1 MILTEWLNTHDLSAC
16 LPPAYAT
23 RLYPKRAERE
33 EWEKVPEELKTLCLE
48 KAESFLGYEW
58 PSLSAAAFMEFRRSG
73 DREIYEKPHFARRR
87 ALEWLVLG
95 ECIEGKGRFADDIV
109 NGIWCICE
117 ESFWGVSAH
126 NGANYSGVPG
136 AMQLML
142 PDVEDPYIDLFA
154 SETAALLTWIQY
166 LMGGLL
172 DSVSWQ
178 VSRRIDIEMER
189 RIKQPF
195 LARCDFWWM
204 GYHQTVNNWNPWI
217 LSNLIT
223 VFLLGERDETRRR
236 LALEKILTCLD
247 RFLAAYHED
256 GGCDEGTSYW
266 GAAGGALFDC
276 LEQLFLASG
285 GKIDLFREKLIGEIG
300 RFLYRAHIDGDY
312 FVNFADGGAR
322 VNISSCMV
330 YRYGRCI
337 GDEKLMGLAA
347 GIPSRSY
354 RMQEGSLRRMLPCL
368 FTQKEMAACG
378 LTPPYERDVWF
389 PGIQVMAARENASKE
404 GLYLAAKGGHNAES
418 HNHND
423 VGSCVLYL
431 DGKPVLIDA
440 GVGVY
445 TRQTFSDERYQIWT
459 MQSQYHN
466 LPTINGQMQCPG
478 AEFRAE
484 DVRYSASDREADFS
498 LELRAAYPA
507 EAGISSYRRSYR
519 LVRGAGAQAPAYVE
533 IADYWT
539 FAGEQNTL
547 TLNLLTAK
555 EPQVFPDSILLDSG
569 EGRLRLS
576 WEGAALSALSE
587 WIPVADAKL
596 SPVWGD
602 GVWRLVLTV
611 ENPAR
616 EGQIRLR
623 FEKE

>member
-1 MILTEWLNTHDLSAC
+1 
-16 LPPAYAT
+16 
-23 RLYPKRAERE
+23 
-33 EWEKVPEELKTLCLE
+33 
-48 KAESFLGYEW
+48 
-58 PSLSAAAFMEFRRSG
+58 
-73 DREIYEKPHFARRR
+73 
-87 ALEWLVLG
+87 
-95 ECIEGKGRFADDIV
+95 
-109 NGIWCICE
+109 
-117 ESFWGVSAH
+117 
-126 NGANYSGVPG
+126 
-136 AMQLML
+136 
-142 PDVEDPYIDLFA
+142 
-154 SETAALLTWIQY
+154 
-166 LMGGLL
+166 
-172 DSVSWQ
+172 
-178 VSRRIDIEMER
+178 
-189 RIKQPF
+189 
-195 LARCDFWWM
+195 
-204 GYHQTVNNWNPWI
+204 
-217 LSNLIT
+217 
-223 VFLLGERDETRRR
+223 
-236 LALEKILTCLD
+236 
-247 RFLAAYHED
+247 
-256 GGCDEGTSYW
+256 
-266 GAAGGALFDC
+266 
-276 LEQLFLASG
+276 
-285 GKIDLFREKLIGEIG
+285 
-300 RFLYRAHIDGDY
+300 
-312 FVNFADGGAR
+312 
-322 VNISSCMV
+322 
-330 YRYGRCI
+330 
-337 GDEKLMGLAA
+337 
-347 GIPSRSY
+347 
-354 RMQEGSLRRMLPCL
+354 
-368 FTQKEMAACG
+368 
-378 LTPPYERDVWF
+378 
-389 PGIQVMAARENASKE
+389 MAARENASKE

-478 AEFRAE
+478 AEYRAE

-533 IADYWT
+533 IADRWT

-555 EPQVFPDSILLDSG
+555 EPKAFPDSILLDSG

-576 WEGAALSALSE
+576 WEGAPVTALSE

-616 EGQIRLR
+616 QGQLRLR